1 MFNGS
6 VNSNTIYKGK
16 TLVAEMPQQ
25 IESELLGALVDFGA
39 QTTDS
44 VRSLV
49 MGNFALNILMSSSMT
64 SLWVLINALQ
74 VLIHVPIFQIVVPL
88 NAKIFFLTLSSITNF
103 ELLPTSQINRFLFSI
118 DETNP
123 FKDQVNSNFLDMDIF

>member
-1 MFNGS
+1 M
-6 VNSNTIYKGK
+6 
-16 TLVAEMPQQ
+16 
-25 IESELLGALVDFGA
+25 VDFGA